1 MIDFEAQNTGP
12 EKVRDE
18 NKETGFLAGKAGG
31 IGITTM
37 KTREVQEMSEITYQE
52 VIEMGDRKNHI
63 ILAEN
68 LEPDRISMKSV
79 YR

>member
-1 MIDFEAQNTGP
+1 MIDFEAQNTGH
-12 EKVRDE
+12 EKVRDG
-18 NKETGFLAGKAGG
+18 NKETGIQAGKAGG

-37 KTREVQEMSEITYQE
+37 KTREVQDMTEITYQE